1 MILKITIFAILTIA
15 IFHGG
20 EGEKSNRKIKNFRS
34 NFNAT
39 LVDSTKFRNLRSAR
53 TLRHK
58 LTCICSNVIAKTP
71 AWWKLMPCYLSESH
85 KKEIMK

>member
-15 IFHGG
+15 IFHRG
-20 EGEKSNRKIKNFRS
+20 EGKKSNRKIKNFHS

-39 LVDSTKFRNLRSAR
+39 LADYTKFRNLRSAR
-53 TLRHK
+53 THCHI

-71 AWWKLMPCYLSESH
+71 AWWKLMSCYLRESH
-85 KKEIMK
+85 KKEIIK